1 MATKPKAT
9 VKKTVPKKAAPNPAP
24 NLFNQPAAKS
34 SPAKAP
40 SIAKPK
46 YTIKG
51 NQVSRNLPALRSS
64 TSPAVIERAK
74 SLPAKSLASKLGSAA
89 GKLKGKGKIGLA
101 AGLLAAGAAAG
112 YSAYKRGTGTT
123 KKKAAETSSK
133 EEAPVSILRGV
144 NRRDE
149 IGKPSSPM
157 VLNKSAESA
166 PSSTASTTPKPSAST
181 TPKIGGGPTKNG
193 GSSKSSTGKA
203 RIKKPATFSRGKAIT
218 LSGKTAGVTKTTGVA
233 KSPEVKNVSFSSTA
247 PKSKVYEKATKKGA
261 RMEKRSERKANR
273 VAKRENKLS
282 SRIEKLKSKR

>member
-1 MATKPKAT
+1 MATKPKAA
-9 VKKTVPKKAAPNPAP
+9 VKKTVPKKAAPNADP

-64 TSPAVIERAK
+64 TSPAVIEKAK

-101 AGLLAAGAAAG
+101 AGLLAAGAAGA
-112 YSAYKRGTGTT
+112 YSAYNRGTGTT
-123 KKKAAETSSK
+123 KKKAAETPTK
-133 EEAPVSILRGV
+133 DAAPVSILKGV

-157 VLNKSAESA
+157 VLK
-166 PSSTASTTPKPSAST
+166 SSTASAPKSEAST
-181 TPKIGGGPTKNG
+181 SPKVGGGSTKTV
-193 GSSKSSTGKA
+193 GSSKSSTGKV
-203 RIKKPATFSRGKAIT
+203 RVKKPATFSRGKAIT
-218 LSGKTAGVTKTTGVA
+218 LSGKTEGLKSQIPVGKTAV
-233 KSPEVKNVSFSSTA
+233 VKNVSFASTA

-261 RMEKRSERKANR
+261 RMEKRSERKASR
-273 VAKRENKLS
+273 MDKRETRVSN
-282 SRIEKLKSKR
+282 RMEKIKSKR